1 MSKLLGNRE
10 IRREL
15 ERGVFAHAYLITGE
29 PGMGKKTLARLMA
42 ARIVGD
48 TKGLA
53 ERGEHPDV
61 LWLAPKD
68 AGKQIPVDE
77 VRAFRQEA
85 YILPNQSPKKVLIID
100 RCDQMNESG
109 QNAILKILEEPPEHV
124 VFLLLASGREAMLPT
139 IRSRC
144 VIWEMQPVSE
154 EEGVAFLQERYPGE
168 ERTRTL
174 LKAAGGNLGRAMEYL
189 EGGTL
194 LTYGDL
200 GVKFLGKLCRSKLL
214 EADKMLA
221 GVPKGEFSAF
231 LDSFARLCHDFLLFK
246 TGSGEENIVFLESV
260 LQIKG
265 FLGRMKLEQLYRM
278 ASLTLESKTALRENG
293 NENLIKTCFIAEM
306 GELLR

>member
-1 MSKLLGNRE
+1 MSELLGNRE

-15 ERGVFAHAYLITGE
+15 ERGIFAHAYLITGE
-29 PGMGKKTLARLMA
+29 PGMGKKTLARMMA
-42 ARIVGD
+42 GKIVGD
-48 TKGLA
+48 TRGLA

-154 EEGVAFLQERYPGE
+154 AEGVAFLEERYPGE
-168 ERTRTL
+168 ERTKTL
-174 LKAAGGNLGRAMEYL
+174 LKAAAGNLGRAMEYL
-189 EGGTL
+189 EGRTL

-200 GVKFLGKLCRSKLL
+200 GVKFLGKLCRNKLL

-221 GVPKGEFSAF
+221 GVPKGEFTDF

-265 FLGRMKLEQLYRM
+265 FLGRMRLEQLYRM
-278 ASLTLESKTALRENG
+278 ASLTLDSKTALRENG
-293 NENLIKTCFIAEM
+293 NENLVKTCFIAEM

>member
-1 MSKLLGNRE
+1 MSNLLGNSE
-10 IRREL
+10 IKHEL
-15 ERGVFAHAYLITGE
+15 VRGGFAHAYLIAGE
-29 PGMGKKTLARLMA
+29 RGMGKKTLARAFA
-42 ARIVGD
+42 AQLTGD
-48 TKGLA
+48 THGLA

-61 LWLAPKD
+61 LWLAPKE

-85 YILPNQSPKKVLIID
+85 YVLPNQSPKKVLIID
-100 RCDQMNESG
+100 QCECLNESG

-124 VFLLLASGREAMLPT
+124 VFLLLAASREAVLPT

-154 EEGVAFLQERYPGE
+154 AEGTAFLQQRYPGE
-168 ERTRTL
+168 DRVQTL
-174 LKAAGGNLGRAMEYL
+174 LRAAGGNLGRAMEYL

-194 LTYGDL
+194 LVYGDL
-200 GVKFLGKLCRSKLL
+200 GVKFLGKLCRNKLL

-221 GVPKGEFSAF
+221 GVPKGEFTAF
-231 LDSFARLCHDFLLFK
+231 LDSFARLCHDFLLYK
-246 TGSGEENIVFLESV
+246 TGSGQENIVFLESV

-265 FLGRMKLEQLYRM
+265 FLGRMRLEQLYKM
-278 ASLTLESKTALRENG
+278 AQLTLDCRTALRENG
-293 NENLIKTCFIAEM
+293 NENLIKTYFIAEM

>member
-10 IRREL
+10 ICREL

-144 VIWEMQPVSE
+144 VIWEMQPVRE
-154 EEGVAFLQERYPGE
+154 QEGVAFLQERYPEE
-168 ERTRTL
+168 ERVRTL

-200 GVKFLGKLCRSKLL
+200 GVKFLGKLCRNKLL

-221 GVPKGEFSAF
+221 GIPKGEFSAF

-278 ASLTLESKTALRENG
+278 ASLTLDGKTALRENG

>member
-10 IRREL
+10 IHREL
-15 ERGVFAHAYLITGE
+15 DRGVFAHAYLITGE

-42 ARIVGD
+42 GKIVGD
-48 TKGLA
+48 TRGLA

-61 LWLAPKD
+61 LWLQPKD

-124 VFLLLASGREAMLPT
+124 VFLLLASGRETMLPT

-154 EEGVAFLQERYPGE
+154 AEGVAFLAEQYPGE
-168 ERTRTL
+168 ERAKTL

-200 GVKFLGKLCRSKLL
+200 GIKFLGKLCRNKLL

-221 GVPKGEFSAF
+221 GVPKGEFTDF

-246 TGSGEENIVFLESV
+246 TGSAEENIVFLESV

-265 FLGRMKLEQLYRM
+265 FLGRMRLEQLYRM
-278 ASLTLESKTALRENG
+278 ASLTLDSKTALRENG
-293 NENLIKTCFIAEM
+293 NENLVKTCFIAEM

>member
-10 IRREL
+10 ICREL
-15 ERGVFAHAYLITGE
+15 ERGVFANAYLISGE

-154 EEGVAFLQERYPGE
+154 QEGVAFLQERYPEE
-168 ERTRTL
+168 ERVRTL

-200 GVKFLGKLCRSKLL
+200 GVKFLGKLCRNKLL

-221 GVPKGEFSAF
+221 GIPKGEFSAF